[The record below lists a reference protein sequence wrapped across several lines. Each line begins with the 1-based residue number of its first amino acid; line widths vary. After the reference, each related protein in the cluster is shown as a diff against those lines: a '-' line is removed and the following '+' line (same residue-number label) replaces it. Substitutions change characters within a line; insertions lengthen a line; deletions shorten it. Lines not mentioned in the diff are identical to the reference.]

1 MSHGD
6 GANGKTEMTTTSAK
20 KTDLRKV
27 RNIGFIAHI
36 DAGKTTVT
44 ERVLF
49 FTGETYKIGN
59 IDEGTTVMDFMSLE
73 RERGITIG
81 SAATNAQWD
90 GHQINIIDTPGHVDF
105 TAEVERSLRVL
116 DGGVVVLESVSGV
129 QPQSETVWRQADTY
143 KVPCM
148 IFVNKMDRLGANFNF
163 AVQTV
168 HDRLG
173 ANAVPI
179 QIPMGAESEFVG
191 LIDLVGQK
199 AYLYEEADAVEHTLI
214 DIPAE
219 YVEEAEEARQLL
231 IEKVAETDDD
241 LMEKFLEE
249 VEITNAE
256 LKAALRRATI
266 ALKIFPVCVGSALKH
281 RGVHP
286 LLDAVIDYLPSPLD
300 VEAIKG
306 VDPADESVQLER
318 QPSVDDPM
326 SALAFKVV
334 TDPHVGRLVYLRVYS
349 GILESGINIYNS
361 TTRSKERIGR
371 LMVMHADSREEK
383 KFAGPGE
390 IVAAIGLKDT
400 ITGHTLCPQNA
411 QISLEKISFPDPV
424 LSVAVEPKTRTDQ
437 EKMSAALVRLADE
450 DPTLVVSS
458 DEESGQVILAG
469 MGELHLDVI
478 VERMRREFNVD
489 ATVGAPRVAYR
500 ETVTRVA
507 TAQGKLVKQTGGH
520 GQFGDCT
527 LRLEP
532 VEPGAGL
539 LFESEITG
547 STLPREYFRPIE
559 QGFREAARSG
569 VIAGYPVVDMKA
581 VLVDGSY
588 HEVDSSEMAFKVAAS
603 MAFKSAM
610 AKGKPALLEPIMKI
624 EVVTP
629 SEYLGDVLGD
639 LNSRRSQVQNM
650 ESRGEAQAIVAFI
663 PLAETFQYATH
674 VRSMTTGR
682 ASFSMELDHYS
693 AVPKN
698 VAEKVTGN

>member
-1 MSHGD
+1 
-6 GANGKTEMTTTSAK
+6 MTTKSAK
-20 KTDLRKV
+20 KTDLKKV

-59 IDEGTTVMDFMSLE
+59 IDDGTTVMDFMSLE

-90 GHQINIIDTPGHVDF
+90 GHQVNIIDTPGHVDF

-143 KVPCM
+143 KVPRL
-148 IFVNKMDRLGANFNF
+148 IFVNKMDRLGANFDY

-179 QIPMGAESEFVG
+179 QIPMGAESEFHG
-191 LIDLVGQK
+191 LIDLVEQK
-199 AYLYEEADAVEHTLI
+199 AYSYPSPEAIEHEIT

-219 YVEEAEEARQLL
+219 YAEKAEEARMHM

-241 LMEKFLEE
+241 LMLKFLEE
-249 VEITNAE
+249 EEITVDE
-256 LKAALRRATI
+256 IKAALRKATI
-266 ALKIFPVCVGSALKH
+266 ALQIFPVCVGSALRH

-286 LLDAVIDYLPSPLD
+286 LLDAVTAYLPSPLD
-300 VEAIKG
+300 VSSIKG
-306 VDPADESVQLER
+306 VDPSDEEVELERKPSADE
-318 QPSVDDPM
+318 PM
-326 SALAFKVV
+326 TALAFKVV
-334 TDPHVGRLVYLRVYS
+334 TDQHVGRLVYLRVYS
-349 GILESGINIYNS
+349 GILESGSTVYNS
-361 TTRSKERIGR
+361 ATRSRERVGR
-371 LMVMHADSREEK
+371 LMVMHADSREERES
-383 KFAGPGE
+383 AGPGE

-400 ITGHTLCPQNA
+400 ITGQTLCPQDA
-411 QISLEKISFPDPV
+411 QISLEQISFPDPV
-424 LSVAVEPKTRTDQ
+424 LSVAVEPKTRSDQ
-437 EKMSAALVRLADE
+437 EKMSNALVRLADE
-450 DPTLVVSS
+450 DPTLQVTT

-469 MGELHLDVI
+469 MGELHLDVV
-478 VERMRREFNVD
+478 VERMRREFSVD

-500 ETVTRVA
+500 ETVTQSA
-507 TAQGKLVKQTGGH
+507 TAQGKLVRQTGGH

-547 STLPREYFRPIE
+547 STLPREYYRPIE

-581 VLVDGSY
+581 VLVDGSH

-629 SEYLGDVLGD
+629 SEFLGDVLGD
-639 LNSRRSQVQNM
+639 LNSRRAQVQNM
-650 ESRGEAQAIVAFI
+650 EARGETQVINAFI

-674 VRSMTTGR
+674 VRSITTGR
-682 ASFSMELDHYS
+682 ASFAMELDHYS

-698 VAEKVTGN
+698 VAEKVSGN

>member
-1 MSHGD
+1 
-6 GANGKTEMTTTSAK
+6 MTTKSAK
-20 KTDLRKV
+20 KTDLKKV

-59 IDEGTTVMDFMSLE
+59 IDDGTTVMDFMSLE

-90 GHQINIIDTPGHVDF
+90 GHQVNIIDTPGHVDF

-143 KVPCM
+143 KVPRL
-148 IFVNKMDRLGANFNF
+148 IFVNKMDRLGANFDY

-168 HDRLG
+168 HERLG

-179 QIPMGAESEFVG
+179 QIPMGAESEFDG
-191 LIDLVGQK
+191 LIDLVEQK
-199 AYLYEEADAVEHTLI
+199 AYSYPSPEAIEHEIT

-219 YVEEAEEARQLL
+219 YAEKAEEARMHM

-241 LMEKFLEE
+241 LMLKFLEE
-249 VEITNAE
+249 EEITVDE
-256 LKAALRRATI
+256 IKAALRKATI
-266 ALKIFPVCVGSALKH
+266 ALQIFPVCVGSALRH

-286 LLDAVIDYLPSPLD
+286 LLDAVVSYLPSPLD
-300 VEAIKG
+300 VPSIKG
-306 VDPADESVQLER
+306 VDPSDEEVELERKPSADE
-318 QPSVDDPM
+318 PM
-326 SALAFKVV
+326 TALAFKVV
-334 TDPHVGRLVYLRVYS
+334 TDQHVGRLVYLRVYS
-349 GILESGINIYNS
+349 GILESGSTVYNS
-361 TTRSKERIGR
+361 ATRSRERVGR
-371 LMVMHADSREEK
+371 LMVMHADSREERES
-383 KFAGPGE
+383 AGPGE

-400 ITGHTLCPQNA
+400 VTGQTLCPQDA
-411 QISLEKISFPDPV
+411 QISLEQISFPEPV
-424 LSVAVEPKTRTDQ
+424 LSVAVEPKTRSDQ
-437 EKMSAALVRLADE
+437 EKMSNALVRLADE
-450 DPTLVVSS
+450 DPTLQVAT

-469 MGELHLDVI
+469 MGELHLDVV
-478 VERMRREFNVD
+478 VERMRREFSVD

-500 ETVTRVA
+500 ETVTQSA
-507 TAQGKLVKQTGGH
+507 TAQGKLVRQTGGH
-520 GQFGDCT
+520 GQYGDCT

-532 VEPGAGL
+532 LEPGTGL
-539 LFESEITG
+539 VFESEITG
-547 STLPREYFRPIE
+547 STLPREYYRPIE
-559 QGFREAARSG
+559 QGFMEAAKAG
-569 VIAGYPVVDMKA
+569 TVAGYPCVDIKA
-581 VLVDGSY
+581 VLVDGSH
-588 HEVDSSEMAFKVAAS
+588 HEVDSSEMAFKVAGS

-610 AKGKPALLEPIMKI
+610 EKGKPALLEPIMKI

-629 SEYLGDVLGD
+629 SEFLGDVLGD
-639 LNSRRSQVQNM
+639 LNSRRAQVQNM
-650 ESRGEAQAIVAFI
+650 DARGDAQVVNAFI

-674 VRSMTTGR
+674 VRSITTGR
-682 ASFSMELDHYS
+682 ASFSMELDHYA

-698 VAEKVTGN
+698 VAEKVSGN

>member
-1 MSHGD
+1 
-6 GANGKTEMTTTSAK
+6 MTTTSEI
-20 KTDLRKV
+20 KTDLKKV

-90 GHQINIIDTPGHVDF
+90 GHQVNIIDTPGHVDF

-143 KVPCM
+143 KVPRM
-148 IFVNKMDRLGANFNF
+148 IFVNKMDRLGADFNY
-163 AVQTV
+163 AVKTV
-168 HDRLG
+168 HERLG

-179 QIPMGAESEFVG
+179 QMPIGAEAEFSG
-191 LIDLVGQK
+191 LVDLVAQK
-199 AYLYEEADAVEHTLI
+199 AYYYEEAEAVEHTLI

-219 YVEEAEEARQLL
+219 YAEAAEEARQNL
-231 IEKVAETDDD
+231 IEKVAETDDA

-249 VEITNAE
+249 EEISNEE
-256 LKAALRRATI
+256 LKIALRKATI

-286 LLDAVIDYLPSPLD
+286 LLDAVVDYLPSPLD
-300 VEAIKG
+300 VDAIKG
-306 VDPADESVQLER
+306 VDPGNESTELTR

-349 GILESGINIYNS
+349 GILESGVNIYNS
-361 TTRSKERIGR
+361 STRSKERIGR

-383 KFAGPGE
+383 KLAGPGE

-400 ITGHTLCPQNA
+400 ITGQTLCPQNS
-411 QISLEKISFPDPV
+411 QISLEQISFPEPV

-437 EKMSAALVRLADE
+437 EKMSTALVRLADE
-450 DPTLVVSS
+450 DPTLVVAS

-500 ETVTRVA
+500 ETVTKAA

-520 GQFGDCT
+520 GQYGDCT
-527 LRLEP
+527 IRLEP
-532 VEPGAGL
+532 VEPGTGL

-559 QGFREAARSG
+559 QGFREAARAG

-581 VLVDGSY
+581 VLVDGS
-588 HEVDSSEMAFKVAAS
+588 HHDVDSSEMAFKVAAS

-624 EVVTP
+624 EVITP

-650 ESRGEAQAIVAFI
+650 EVRGITQVIHAFI

-674 VRSMTTGR
+674 VRSLTTGR

-698 VAEKVTGN
+698 VAEKVSGN

>member
-1 MSHGD
+1 
-6 GANGKTEMTTTSAK
+6 MTTISEK
-20 KTDLRKV
+20 KTDLKKV

-81 SAATNAQWD
+81 SAATNVKWA
-90 GHQINIIDTPGHVDF
+90 GHQVNIIDTPGHVDF

-143 KVPCM
+143 KVPRL
-148 IFVNKMDRLGANFNF
+148 IFVNKMDRLGADFDY
-163 AVQTV
+163 AVRTV
-168 HDRLG
+168 HERLG

-179 QIPMGAESEFVG
+179 QIPMGAESEFHG
-191 LIDLVGQK
+191 LIDLVAQK
-199 AYLYEEADAVEHTLI
+199 AYSYETPEAIEHQIT

-219 YVEEAEEARQLL
+219 YKDAATAARLHL
-231 IEKVAETDDD
+231 VEKVAETDDD
-241 LMEKFLEE
+241 LMLKFLEE
-249 VEITNAE
+249 EEISDQE

-266 ALKIFPVCVGSALKH
+266 ALKIFPVCVGSALRH
-281 RGVHP
+281 RGIHP

-300 VEAIKG
+300 VDAIRG
-306 VDPADESVQLER
+306 IDPNDESIKLER
-318 QPSVDDPM
+318 MPSPDDPL

-334 TDPHVGRLVYLRVYS
+334 TDQHVGRLVYLRVYS
-349 GILESGINIYNS
+349 GVLEAGTNVYNS
-361 TTRSKERIGR
+361 ATRSRERVGR

-383 KFAGPGE
+383 KSAGPGE

-400 ITGHTLCPQNA
+400 VTGQTLCSQDH
-411 QISLEKISFPDPV
+411 QISLEKISFPEPV
-424 LSVAVEPKTRTDQ
+424 LSVAVEPKTRSDQ
-437 EKMSAALVRLADE
+437 EKMSTALLRLADE

-458 DEESGQVILAG
+458 DDESGQVILAG

-478 VERMRREFNVD
+478 VERMRREFGVE

-500 ETVTRVA
+500 ETVTAIA
-507 TAQGKLVKQTGGH
+507 TAQGKLVRQTGGH

-532 VEPGAGL
+532 LEPGGGL
-539 LFESEITG
+539 QFESAITG
-547 STLPREYFRPIE
+547 STLPKEYFKPIE

-569 VIAGYPVVDMKA
+569 VLAGYPVVDLKA

-603 MAFKSAM
+603 MAFKAAM
-610 AKGKPALLEPIMKI
+610 SKGKPALLEPIMNI

-629 SEYLGDVLGD
+629 AEYLGDVLGD

-650 ESRGEAQAIVAFI
+650 EARGDVQVISAFI

-674 VRSMTTGR
+674 VRSLTTGR

>member
-1 MSHGD
+1 
-6 GANGKTEMTTTSAK
+6 MTTKSAK
-20 KTDLRKV
+20 KTDLKKV

-59 IDEGTTVMDFMSLE
+59 IDDGTTVMDFMSLE

-90 GHQINIIDTPGHVDF
+90 GHQVNIIDTPGHVDF

-143 KVPCM
+143 KVPRL
-148 IFVNKMDRLGANFNF
+148 IFVNKMDRLGANFDY

-179 QIPMGAESEFVG
+179 QIPMGAESEFHG
-191 LIDLVGQK
+191 LIDLVEQK
-199 AYLYEEADAVEHTLI
+199 AYSYPSPEAIEHEIT
-214 DIPAE
+214 DIPDE
-219 YVEEAEEARQLL
+219 YVEKVEEARMHM

-241 LMEKFLEE
+241 LMLKFLEE
-249 VEITNAE
+249 EEITVGE
-256 LKAALRRATI
+256 IKAALRKATI
-266 ALKIFPVCVGSALKH
+266 ALQIFPVCVGSALRH

-286 LLDAVIDYLPSPLD
+286 LLDAVTAYLPSPLD
-300 VEAIKG
+300 VPSIKG
-306 VDPADESVQLER
+306 VDPSDEEVELER
-318 QPSVDDPM
+318 KPSPDEPM
-326 SALAFKVV
+326 TALAFKVV
-334 TDPHVGRLVYLRVYS
+334 TDQHVGRLVYLRVYS
-349 GILESGINIYNS
+349 GILESGSTVYNS
-361 TTRSKERIGR
+361 ATRSRERVGR
-371 LMVMHADSREEK
+371 LMVMHADSREERES
-383 KFAGPGE
+383 AGPGE

-400 ITGHTLCPQNA
+400 ITGQTLCPQDA
-411 QISLEKISFPDPV
+411 QISLEQISFPDPV
-424 LSVAVEPKTRTDQ
+424 LSVAVEPKTRSDQ
-437 EKMSAALVRLADE
+437 EKMSNALVRLADE
-450 DPTLVVSS
+450 DPTLQVTT

-469 MGELHLDVI
+469 MGELHLDVV
-478 VERMRREFNVD
+478 VERMRREFSVD

-500 ETVTRVA
+500 ETVTQSA
-507 TAQGKLVKQTGGH
+507 TAQGKLVRQTGGH
-520 GQFGDCT
+520 GQYGDCT

-532 VEPGAGL
+532 LEPGTGL
-539 LFESEITG
+539 VFESEITG
-547 STLPREYFRPIE
+547 STLPREYYRPIE
-559 QGFREAARSG
+559 QGFMEAAKAG
-569 VIAGYPVVDMKA
+569 TVAGYPCVDIKA
-581 VLVDGSY
+581 VLVDGSH
-588 HEVDSSEMAFKVAAS
+588 HEVDSSEMAFKVAGS

-610 AKGKPALLEPIMKI
+610 QKGKPALLEPIMKI

-629 SEYLGDVLGD
+629 SEFLGDVLGD
-639 LNSRRSQVQNM
+639 LNSRRAQVQNM
-650 ESRGEAQAIVAFI
+650 DARGDAQVVNAFI

-674 VRSMTTGR
+674 VRSITTGR
-682 ASFSMELDHYS
+682 ASFSMELDHYA

-698 VAEKVTGN
+698 VAEKVSGN

>member
-143 KVPCM
+143 KVPRM

-674 VRSMTTGR
+674 VRSITTGR

>member
-143 KVPCM
+143 KVPRM

-559 QGFREAARSG
+559 QGFREAARAG

-629 SEYLGDVLGD
+629 SEFLGDVLGD
-639 LNSRRSQVQNM
+639 LNSRRSQVQSM
-650 ESRGEAQAIVAFI
+650 ESRGEAQVILAFI

-674 VRSMTTGR
+674 VRSITTGR
-682 ASFSMELDHYS
+682 ASFAMELDHYS

>member
-1 MSHGD
+1 
-6 GANGKTEMTTTSAK
+6 MTTKSAK
-20 KTDLRKV
+20 KTDLKKV

-59 IDEGTTVMDFMSLE
+59 IDDGTTVMDFMSLE

-90 GHQINIIDTPGHVDF
+90 GHQVNIIDTPGHVDF

-143 KVPCM
+143 KVPRL
-148 IFVNKMDRLGANFNF
+148 IFVNKMDRLGANFDY

-179 QIPMGAESEFVG
+179 QIPMGAESEFHG
-191 LIDLVGQK
+191 LIDLVEQK
-199 AYLYEEADAVEHTLI
+199 AYSYPSPEAIEHEIT
-214 DIPAE
+214 DIPDE
-219 YVEEAEEARQLL
+219 YVEKVEEARMHM

-241 LMEKFLEE
+241 LMLKFLEE
-249 VEITNAE
+249 EEITVDE
-256 LKAALRRATI
+256 IKAALRKATI
-266 ALKIFPVCVGSALKH
+266 ALQIFPVCVGSALRH

-286 LLDAVIDYLPSPLD
+286 LLDAVTAYLPSPLD
-300 VEAIKG
+300 VPSIKG
-306 VDPADESVQLER
+306 VDPSDEEVELER
-318 QPSVDDPM
+318 KPSPDEPM
-326 SALAFKVV
+326 TALAFKVV
-334 TDPHVGRLVYLRVYS
+334 TDQHVGRLVYLRVYS
-349 GILESGINIYNS
+349 GILESGSTVYNS
-361 TTRSKERIGR
+361 ATRSRERVGR
-371 LMVMHADSREEK
+371 LMVMHADSREERES
-383 KFAGPGE
+383 AGPGE

-400 ITGHTLCPQNA
+400 ITGQTLCPQDA
-411 QISLEKISFPDPV
+411 QISLEQISFPDPV
-424 LSVAVEPKTRTDQ
+424 LSVAVEPKTRSDQ
-437 EKMSAALVRLADE
+437 EKMSNALVRLADE
-450 DPTLVVSS
+450 DPTLQVTT

-469 MGELHLDVI
+469 MGELHLDVV
-478 VERMRREFNVD
+478 VERMRREFSVD

-500 ETVTRVA
+500 ETVTQSA
-507 TAQGKLVKQTGGH
+507 TAQGKLVRQTGGH
-520 GQFGDCT
+520 GQYGDCT

-532 VEPGAGL
+532 LEPGTGL
-539 LFESEITG
+539 VFESEITG
-547 STLPREYFRPIE
+547 STLPREYYRPIE
-559 QGFREAARSG
+559 QGFMEAAKAG
-569 VIAGYPVVDMKA
+569 TVAGYPCVDIKA
-581 VLVDGSY
+581 VLVDGSH
-588 HEVDSSEMAFKVAAS
+588 HEVDSSEMAFKVAGS

-610 AKGKPALLEPIMKI
+610 QKGKPALLEPIMKI

-629 SEYLGDVLGD
+629 SEFLGDVLGD
-639 LNSRRSQVQNM
+639 LNSRRAQVQNM
-650 ESRGEAQAIVAFI
+650 DARGDAQVVNAFI

-674 VRSMTTGR
+674 VRSITTGR
-682 ASFSMELDHYS
+682 ASFSMELDHYA

-698 VAEKVTGN
+698 VAEKVSGN

>member
-1 MSHGD
+1 
-6 GANGKTEMTTTSAK
+6 MTTTSAK
-20 KTDLRKV
+20 KIDLEKV

-90 GHQINIIDTPGHVDF
+90 GHQVNIIDTPGHVDF

-143 KVPCM
+143 KVPRM
-148 IFVNKMDRLGANFNF
+148 IFVNKMDRLGADFNY
-163 AVQTV
+163 AVNTV
-168 HDRLG
+168 HERLG

-179 QIPMGAESEFVG
+179 QMPMGSESDFVG

-199 AYLYEEADAVEHTLI
+199 AYHYPEAEAVEHTLV
-214 DIPAE
+214 DIPSEYAE
-219 YVEEAEEARQLL
+219 AAEEARQYL
-231 IEKVAETDDD
+231 IEKVAETDDA
-241 LMEKFLEE
+241 LMDKFLEE
-249 VEITNAE
+249 EEITNE
-256 LKAALRRATI
+256 DLKKALRKATI
-266 ALKIFPVCVGSALKH
+266 ELKIFPVCVGSALKH

-286 LLDAVIDYLPSPLD
+286 LLDAVVDYLPSPLD

-306 VDPADESVQLER
+306 VDPADESIKLER
-318 QPSVDDPM
+318 QPSVNDPM

-349 GILESGINIYNS
+349 GILESGVNIYNS
-361 TTRSKERIGR
+361 STRSRERIGR

-383 KFAGPGE
+383 KSAGPGE

-400 ITGHTLCPQNA
+400 ITGQTLCPQDA
-411 QISLEKISFPDPV
+411 QISLEQISFPEPV

-437 EKMSAALVRLADE
+437 EKMSTALVRLADE

-500 ETVTRVA
+500 ETVTKTA

-581 VLVDGSY
+581 VLVDGS
-588 HEVDSSEMAFKVAAS
+588 HHDVDSSEMAFKVAAS

-624 EVVTP
+624 EVITP

-650 ESRGEAQAIVAFI
+650 EIRGLTQVIHAFI

-674 VRSMTTGR
+674 VRSLTTGR

-698 VAEKVTGN
+698 VAEKVSGN

>member
-1 MSHGD
+1 
-6 GANGKTEMTTTSAK
+6 MTTKSAK
-20 KTDLRKV
+20 KTDLKKV

-59 IDEGTTVMDFMSLE
+59 IDDGTTVMDFMSLE

-90 GHQINIIDTPGHVDF
+90 GHQVNIIDTPGHVDF

-143 KVPCM
+143 KVPRL
-148 IFVNKMDRLGANFNF
+148 IFVNKMDRLGANFDY

-168 HDRLG
+168 HERLG

-179 QIPMGAESEFVG
+179 QIPMGAESEFDG
-191 LIDLVGQK
+191 LIDLVEQK
-199 AYLYEEADAVEHTLI
+199 AYSYPSPEAIEHEIT

-219 YVEEAEEARQLL
+219 YAEKAEEARMHM

-241 LMEKFLEE
+241 LMLKFLEE
-249 VEITNAE
+249 EEITVDE
-256 LKAALRRATI
+256 IKAALRKATI
-266 ALKIFPVCVGSALKH
+266 ALRIFPVCVGSALRH

-286 LLDAVIDYLPSPLD
+286 LLDAVVSYLPSPLD
-300 VEAIKG
+300 VPSIKG
-306 VDPADESVQLER
+306 VDPSDEEVELERKPSADE
-318 QPSVDDPM
+318 PM
-326 SALAFKVV
+326 TALAFKVV
-334 TDPHVGRLVYLRVYS
+334 TDQHVGRLVYLRVYS
-349 GILESGINIYNS
+349 GILESGSTVYNS
-361 TTRSKERIGR
+361 ATRSRERVGR
-371 LMVMHADSREEK
+371 LMVMHADSREERES
-383 KFAGPGE
+383 AGPGE

-400 ITGHTLCPQNA
+400 VTGQTLCPQDA
-411 QISLEKISFPDPV
+411 QISLEQISFPEPV
-424 LSVAVEPKTRTDQ
+424 LSVAVEPKTRSDQ
-437 EKMSAALVRLADE
+437 EKMSNALVRLADE
-450 DPTLVVSS
+450 DPTLQVAT

-469 MGELHLDVI
+469 MGELHLDVV
-478 VERMRREFNVD
+478 VERMRREFSVD

-500 ETVTRVA
+500 ETVTQSA
-507 TAQGKLVKQTGGH
+507 TAQGKLVRQTGGH
-520 GQFGDCT
+520 GQYGDCT

-532 VEPGAGL
+532 LEPGTGL
-539 LFESEITG
+539 VFESEITG
-547 STLPREYFRPIE
+547 STLPREYYRPIE
-559 QGFREAARSG
+559 QGFMEAAQAG
-569 VIAGYPVVDMKA
+569 TVAGYPCVDIKA
-581 VLVDGSY
+581 VLVDGSH
-588 HEVDSSEMAFKVAAS
+588 HEVDSSEMAFKVAGS

-610 AKGKPALLEPIMKI
+610 EKGKPALLEPIMKI

-629 SEYLGDVLGD
+629 SEFLGDVLGD
-639 LNSRRSQVQNM
+639 LNSRRAQVQNM
-650 ESRGEAQAIVAFI
+650 EARGDAQVVNAFI

-674 VRSMTTGR
+674 VRSITTGR
-682 ASFSMELDHYS
+682 ASFSMELDHYA

-698 VAEKVTGN
+698 VAEKVSGN

>member
-1 MSHGD
+1 MATS
-6 GANGKTEMTTTSAK
+6 EMTTTSAK
-20 KTDLRKV
+20 KIDLKKV

-90 GHQINIIDTPGHVDF
+90 GHQVNIIDTPGHVDF

-143 KVPCM
+143 KVPRM
-148 IFVNKMDRLGANFNF
+148 IFVNKMDRLGADFDY
-163 AVQTV
+163 AVKTV
-168 HDRLG
+168 HERLG

-179 QIPMGAESEFVG
+179 QMPMGAESGFVG
-191 LIDLVGQK
+191 LVDLVGQK
-199 AYLYEEADAVEHTLI
+199 AYYYEEAEATEHTLI

-219 YVEEAEEARQLL
+219 YAEAAGAARQHL
-231 IEKVAETDDD
+231 IEKVAETDDV

-249 VEITNAE
+249 EEISNDE

-281 RGVHP
+281 RGIHP
-286 LLDAVIDYLPSPLD
+286 LLDAVINYLPSPLD
-300 VEAIKG
+300 VDAIKG
-306 VDPADESVQLER
+306 VDPNDESIELTR

-349 GILESGINIYNS
+349 GILESGVNIYNS
-361 TTRSKERIGR
+361 STRSKERIGR

-383 KFAGPGE
+383 KLAGPGE
-390 IVAAIGLKDT
+390 IVAAIGLKAT
-400 ITGHTLCPQNA
+400 VTGQTLCAQDA
-411 QISLEKISFPDPV
+411 QISLEQISFPEPV

-437 EKMSAALVRLADE
+437 EKMSTALVRLADE

-500 ETVTRVA
+500 ETVTRAA

-520 GQFGDCT
+520 GQYGDCT

-532 VEPGAGL
+532 LEPGTGL

-559 QGFREAARSG
+559 QGFREAARAG

-581 VLVDGSY
+581 VLVDGS
-588 HEVDSSEMAFKVAAS
+588 HHDVDSSEMAFKVAAS

-610 AKGKPALLEPIMKI
+610 TKGKPALLEPIMKI
-624 EVVTP
+624 EVITP

-650 ESRGEAQAIVAFI
+650 EVRGLTQVIHAFI
-663 PLAETFQYATH
+663 PLSETFQYATH
-674 VRSMTTGR
+674 VRSLTTGR

-698 VAEKVTGN
+698 VAEKVSGN

>member
-1 MSHGD
+1 
-6 GANGKTEMTTTSAK
+6 MTTKSAK
-20 KTDLRKV
+20 KTDLKKV

-59 IDEGTTVMDFMSLE
+59 IDDGTTVMDFMSLE

-90 GHQINIIDTPGHVDF
+90 GHQVNIIDTPGHVDF

-143 KVPCM
+143 KVPRL
-148 IFVNKMDRLGANFNF
+148 IFVNKMDRLGANFDY

-168 HDRLG
+168 HERLG

-179 QIPMGAESEFVG
+179 QIPMGAESEFEG
-191 LIDLVGQK
+191 LIDLVEQK
-199 AYLYEEADAVEHTLI
+199 AYSYPSPEAIEHEIT

-219 YVEEAEEARQLL
+219 YAEKAEEARMHM

-241 LMEKFLEE
+241 LMLKFLEE
-249 VEITNAE
+249 EEITVDE
-256 LKAALRRATI
+256 IKAALRKATI
-266 ALKIFPVCVGSALKH
+266 ALRIFPVCVGSALRH

-286 LLDAVIDYLPSPLD
+286 LLDAVVSYLPSPLD
-300 VEAIKG
+300 VPSIKG
-306 VDPADESVQLER
+306 VDPSDEEVELERKPSADE
-318 QPSVDDPM
+318 PM
-326 SALAFKVV
+326 TALAFKVV
-334 TDPHVGRLVYLRVYS
+334 TDQHVGRLVYLRVYS
-349 GILESGINIYNS
+349 GILESGSTVYNS
-361 TTRSKERIGR
+361 ATRSRERVGR
-371 LMVMHADSREEK
+371 LMVMHADSREERES
-383 KFAGPGE
+383 AGPGE

-400 ITGHTLCPQNA
+400 VTGQTLCPQDA
-411 QISLEKISFPDPV
+411 QISLEQISFPEPV
-424 LSVAVEPKTRTDQ
+424 LSVAVEPKTRSDQ
-437 EKMSAALVRLADE
+437 EKMSNALVRLADE
-450 DPTLVVSS
+450 DPTLQVAT

-469 MGELHLDVI
+469 MGELHLDVV
-478 VERMRREFNVD
+478 VERMRREFSVD

-500 ETVTRVA
+500 ETVTQSA
-507 TAQGKLVKQTGGH
+507 TAQGKLVRQTGGH
-520 GQFGDCT
+520 GQYGDCT

-532 VEPGAGL
+532 LEPGTGL
-539 LFESEITG
+539 VFESEITG
-547 STLPREYFRPIE
+547 STLPREYYRPIE
-559 QGFREAARSG
+559 QGFMEAAQAG
-569 VIAGYPVVDMKA
+569 TVAGYPCVDIKA
-581 VLVDGSY
+581 VLVDGSH
-588 HEVDSSEMAFKVAAS
+588 HEVDSSEMAFKVAGS

-610 AKGKPALLEPIMKI
+610 EKGKPALLEPIMKI

-629 SEYLGDVLGD
+629 SEFLGDVLGD
-639 LNSRRSQVQNM
+639 LNSRRAQVQNM
-650 ESRGEAQAIVAFI
+650 DARGDAQVVNAFI

-674 VRSMTTGR
+674 VRSITTGR
-682 ASFSMELDHYS
+682 ASFSMELDHYA

-698 VAEKVTGN
+698 VAEKVSGN

>member
-1 MSHGD
+1 M
-6 GANGKTEMTTTSAK
+6 ATMMTTTSAK

-143 KVPCM
+143 NVPRM
-148 IFVNKMDRLGANFNF
+148 IFVNKMDRLGADFKY

-191 LIDLVGQK
+191 LIDLVDQK
-199 AYLYEEADAVEHTLI
+199 AYFYGEAEAVEHTLI

-219 YVEEAEEARQLL
+219 YVDVAEEARQHL
-231 IEKVAETDDD
+231 IEKVAETDDG

-249 VEITNAE
+249 EEVTTEE
-256 LKAALRRATI
+256 LKVALRRATI

-286 LLDAVIDYLPSPLD
+286 LLDAVINYLPSPLD
-300 VEAIKG
+300 IDAIKG
-306 VDPADESVQLER
+306 VDPADESIQLER

-349 GILESGINIYNS
+349 GVLESGVNIYNS
-361 TTRSKERIGR
+361 TIRSKERIGR

-400 ITGHTLCPQNA
+400 ITGHTLCPQNE
-411 QISLEKISFPDPV
+411 QISLEKITFPDPV

-437 EKMSAALVRLADE
+437 EKMSTALVRLADE

-478 VERMRREFNVD
+478 VERMRREFNVE

-500 ETVTRVA
+500 ETVTRAA

-532 VEPGAGL
+532 LEPGSGL

-559 QGFREAARSG
+559 QGFREAARAG

-629 SEYLGDVLGD
+629 SEFLGDVLGD

-650 ESRGEAQAIVAFI
+650 ESRGEAQVIVAFI

-674 VRSMTTGR
+674 VRSITTGR
-682 ASFSMELDHYS
+682 ASFAMELDHYS

>member
-1 MSHGD
+1 
-6 GANGKTEMTTTSAK
+6 MTTISAK
-20 KTDLRKV
+20 KTELKKV

-81 SAATNAQWD
+81 SAATNAQWND
-90 GHQINIIDTPGHVDF
+90 HQINIIDTPGHVDF

-129 QPQSETVWRQADTY
+129 QPQSETVWHQADTY
-143 KVPCM
+143 HVPRL
-148 IFVNKMDRLGANFNF
+148 IFVNKMDRLGADFNY

-168 HDRLG
+168 RDRLG

-179 QIPMGAESEFVG
+179 QIPMGAESEFHG
-191 LIDLVGQK
+191 LIDLIGRK
-199 AYLYEEADAVEHTLI
+199 AYSYETPEAIEHVITDIPEQYVDAVE
-214 DIPAE
+214 
-219 YVEEAEEARQLL
+219 EARMHLV
-231 IEKVAETDDD
+231 EKVAETDDT
-241 LMEKFLEE
+241 LMEKFLDEQ
-249 VEITNAE
+249 EISTSE
-256 LKAALRRATI
+256 LKTALRKATI
-266 ALKIFPVCVGSALKH
+266 ALEIFPVCVGSALRH

-300 VEAIKG
+300 VPAIKG
-306 VDPADESVQLER
+306 VDPADESVVLER
-318 QPSVDDPM
+318 KPSTDDPVT
-326 SALAFKVV
+326 ALAFKVV
-334 TDPHVGRLVYLRVYS
+334 TDQHVGHLVYLRVYS
-349 GILESGINIYNS
+349 GVLEAGATVYNS
-361 TTRSKERIGR
+361 STRSRERVGR
-371 LMVMHADSREEK
+371 LMVMHADSREDK
-383 KFAGPGE
+383 KSAGPGE

-400 ITGHTLCPQNA
+400 ATGQTLCPQNA

-437 EKMSAALVRLADE
+437 DKMSTALLRLADE

-478 VERMRREFNVD
+478 VERMRREFSVD

-500 ETVTRVA
+500 ETVTQAA
-507 TAQGKLVKQTGGH
+507 TAQGKLVRQTGGH

-532 VEPGAGL
+532 LPTGSGL
-539 LFESEITG
+539 QFESEITG
-547 STLPREYFRPIE
+547 STLPREYFKPIE

-569 VIAGYPVVDMKA
+569 VVAGYPVVDLKA
-581 VLVDGSY
+581 VLIDGSH

-610 AKGKPALLEPIMKI
+610 GRGKPALLEPIMKI

-629 SEYLGDVLGD
+629 SEFLGDVLGD

-650 ESRGEAQAIVAFI
+650 DSRGETQVVTAFI

-674 VRSMTTGR
+674 VRSITTGR
-682 ASFSMELDHYS
+682 ASFAMELDHYS
-693 AVPKN
+693 AVPRS

>member
-1 MSHGD
+1 
-6 GANGKTEMTTTSAK
+6 MTTTSAK
-20 KTDLRKV
+20 KIDLKKV

-90 GHQINIIDTPGHVDF
+90 GHLVNIIDTPGHVDF

-143 KVPCM
+143 NVPRM
-148 IFVNKMDRLGANFNF
+148 IFVNKMDRLGANFNY

-168 HDRLG
+168 HERLG

-179 QIPMGAESEFVG
+179 QMPMGAESEFVG
-191 LIDLVGQK
+191 LIDLVAQK
-199 AYLYEEADAVEHTLI
+199 AYYYEEAEAVEHTLI

-219 YVEEAEEARQLL
+219 YVEVAEEARQHL
-231 IEKVAETDDD
+231 IEKVAETDDA

-249 VEITNAE
+249 EEITEGE
-256 LKAALRRATI
+256 LKAALRKATI

-286 LLDAVIDYLPSPLD
+286 LLDAVVNYLPSPLD
-300 VEAIKG
+300 VEAITG
-306 VDPADESVQLER
+306 EDPADESVKLIR
-318 QPSVDDPM
+318 QPSVDEPM

-400 ITGHTLCPQNA
+400 ITGHTLCPQSD

-450 DPTLVVSS
+450 DPTLVVAT

-478 VERMRREFNVD
+478 VERMRREFNVE

-500 ETVTRVA
+500 ETVTRAA

-581 VLVDGSY
+581 VLVDGS
-588 HEVDSSEMAFKVAAS
+588 HHDVDSSEMAFKVAAS
-603 MAFKSAM
+603 MAFKAAM
-610 AKGKPALLEPIMKI
+610 NKGKPALLEPIMKI

-650 ESRGEAQAIVAFI
+650 ETRGAAQVISAFI

-674 VRSMTTGR
+674 VRSITTGR
-682 ASFSMELDHYS
+682 ASFAMELDHYS

-698 VAEKVTGN
+698 VAEKVTGS

>member
-1 MSHGD
+1 
-6 GANGKTEMTTTSAK
+6 MTTTSAK

-143 KVPCM
+143 KVPRM

-349 GILESGINIYNS
+349 GILESGVNIYNS

-674 VRSMTTGR
+674 VRSITTGR

>member
-1 MSHGD
+1 
-6 GANGKTEMTTTSAK
+6 MTTKSAK
-20 KTDLRKV
+20 KTDLKKV

-59 IDEGTTVMDFMSLE
+59 IDDGTTVMDFMSLE

-90 GHQINIIDTPGHVDF
+90 GHQVNIIDTPGHVDF

-143 KVPCM
+143 KVPRL
-148 IFVNKMDRLGANFNF
+148 IFVNKMDRLGANFDY

-168 HDRLG
+168 HERLG

-179 QIPMGAESEFVG
+179 QIPMGAESEFHG
-191 LIDLVGQK
+191 LIDLVEQK
-199 AYLYEEADAVEHTLI
+199 AYSYPSPEAIEHEIT

-219 YVEEAEEARQLL
+219 YAEKAEEARMHM

-241 LMEKFLEE
+241 LMLKFLEE
-249 VEITNAE
+249 EEITVDE
-256 LKAALRRATI
+256 IKAALRKATI
-266 ALKIFPVCVGSALKH
+266 ALRIFPVCVGSALRH

-286 LLDAVIDYLPSPLD
+286 LLDAVVSYLPSPLD
-300 VEAIKG
+300 VPSIKG
-306 VDPADESVQLER
+306 VDPSDEEVELERKPSADE
-318 QPSVDDPM
+318 PM
-326 SALAFKVV
+326 TALAFKVV
-334 TDPHVGRLVYLRVYS
+334 TDQHVGRLVYLRVYS
-349 GILESGINIYNS
+349 GILESGSTVYNS
-361 TTRSKERIGR
+361 ATRSRERVGR
-371 LMVMHADSREEK
+371 LMVMHADSREERES
-383 KFAGPGE
+383 AGPGE

-400 ITGHTLCPQNA
+400 VTGQTLCPQDA
-411 QISLEKISFPDPV
+411 QISLEQISFPEPV
-424 LSVAVEPKTRTDQ
+424 LSVAVEPKTRSDQ
-437 EKMSAALVRLADE
+437 EKMSNALVRLADE
-450 DPTLVVSS
+450 DPTLQVAT

-469 MGELHLDVI
+469 MGELHLDVV
-478 VERMRREFNVD
+478 VERMRREFSVD

-500 ETVTRVA
+500 ETVTQSA
-507 TAQGKLVKQTGGH
+507 TAQGKLVRQTGGH
-520 GQFGDCT
+520 GQYGDCT

-532 VEPGAGL
+532 LEPGTGL
-539 LFESEITG
+539 VFESEITG
-547 STLPREYFRPIE
+547 STLPREYYRPIE
-559 QGFREAARSG
+559 QGFMEAAKAG
-569 VIAGYPVVDMKA
+569 TVAGYPCVDIKA
-581 VLVDGSY
+581 VLVDGSH
-588 HEVDSSEMAFKVAAS
+588 HEVDSSEMAFKVAGS

-610 AKGKPALLEPIMKI
+610 QKGKPALLEPIMKI

-629 SEYLGDVLGD
+629 SEFLGDVLGD
-639 LNSRRSQVQNM
+639 LNSRRAQVQNM
-650 ESRGEAQAIVAFI
+650 DARGDAQVVNAFI

-674 VRSMTTGR
+674 VRSITTGR
-682 ASFSMELDHYS
+682 ASFSMELDHYA

-698 VAEKVTGN
+698 VAEKVSGN

>member
-1 MSHGD
+1 M
-6 GANGKTEMTTTSAK
+6 ATVMTIASAK
-20 KTDLRKV
+20 KTDLQKV

-90 GHQINIIDTPGHVDF
+90 GHQVNIIDTPGHVDF

-143 KVPCM
+143 NVPRL
-148 IFVNKMDRLGANFNF
+148 IFVNKMDRLGADFNY

-168 HDRLG
+168 HERLG

-179 QIPMGAESEFVG
+179 QMPMGAESEFVG
-191 LIDLVGQK
+191 LIDLVARK
-199 AYLYEEADAVEHTLI
+199 AYSYATPEAIEHEII

-219 YVEEAEEARQLL
+219 YAEAVEEARQHLV
-231 IEKVAETDDD
+231 EKVAETDDD
-241 LMEKFLEE
+241 LMLKFLEE
-249 VEITNAE
+249 EEIGEEE

-266 ALKIFPVCVGSALKH
+266 SLQIFPVCVGSALRH

-300 VEAIKG
+300 VDSIKG
-306 VDPADESVQLER
+306 VDPADESIKLER
-318 QPSVDDPM
+318 KPSVDDPM

-334 TDPHVGRLVYLRVYS
+334 TDPHVGRLVYLRIYS
-349 GILESGINIYNS
+349 GILESGENIYNS

-383 KFAGPGE
+383 KSAGPGE

-400 ITGHTLCPQNA
+400 ITGQTLCPQNT

-437 EKMSAALVRLADE
+437 EKMSTALVRLADE

-469 MGELHLDVI
+469 MGELHLEVI

-500 ETVTRVA
+500 ETVTRA
-507 TAQGKLVKQTGGH
+507 TTAQGKLVKQTGGH

-532 VEPGAGL
+532 LEPGEGL

-547 STLPREYFRPIE
+547 STLPREYFKPIE

-569 VIAGYPVVDMKA
+569 VIAGFPVVDMKA

-610 AKGKPALLEPIMKI
+610 NKGKPALLEPIMKI

-629 SEYLGDVLGD
+629 SEFLGDVLGD

-650 ESRGEAQAIVAFI
+650 ESRGEAQVISAFI

-674 VRSMTTGR
+674 VRSITTGR